1 MASSTPAAPVLD
13 APAVLKA
20 AQSVLAPYVGEKT
33 ARAWTSE
40 TLRKLGIGIG
50 EDHMSLEELASL
62 LDGLGTSLAVIVGQQ
77 KTAGLIEEIRAR
89 FVPRS
94 A

>member
-1 MASSTPAAPVLD
+1 MGTTPASPVLD

-20 AQSVLAPYVGEKT
+20 AQSVLAPFVGEKT

-50 EDHMSLEELASL
+50 EDHMSPEELEKL
-62 LDGLGTSLAVIVGQQ
+62 LDGLGVSLAVIVGQQ
-77 KTAGLIEEIRAR
+77 KTTDLIADIRAR
-89 FVPRS
+89 FLPRS

>member
-1 MASSTPAAPVLD
+1 MGTTPASPVLD

-20 AQSVLAPYVGEKT
+20 AQSVLAPYVSEKT

-50 EDHMSLEELASL
+50 EDHMSPEELERL
-62 LDGLGTSLAVIVGQQ
+62 LEGLRVSLAVIVGEQ
-77 KTAGLIEEIRAR
+77 KASDLIEEIRAR
-89 FVPRS
+89 FLPRS

>member
-1 MASSTPAAPVLD
+1 MGTTPASPVLD

-20 AQSVLAPYVGEKT
+20 AQSVLAPYVSEKT

-50 EDHMSLEELASL
+50 EDHMSPEELERL
-62 LDGLGTSLAVIVGQQ
+62 LEGLRVSLAVIVGEQ
-77 KTAGLIEEIRAR
+77 KTSDLIEEIRAR
-89 FVPRS
+89 FLPRS